1 LTKVVKKN
9 GNEKKKEFQLTKKR
23 TIYLPKKKGKKIFFF
38 NLNITHINN
47 LLQAR
52 YLQYKQI
59 IYTFY

>member
-1 LTKVVKKN
+1 MK
-9 GNEKKKEFQLTKKR
+9 KKKEFQLTKKR
-23 TIYLPKKKGKKIFFF
+23 TIYLPKKKRKKNFFL
-38 NLNITHINN
+38 NLNISHINN